1 MINDFSLV
9 EEKTLIKELICND
22 FCLVVLVSCTEW
34 IYCLTFRKEI
44 LKILVLLPPL
54 RTPEM

>member
-1 MINDFSLV
+1 MINRFSLV

-22 FCLVVLVSCTEW
+22 FCLVVLVPCTEW

-44 LKILVLLPPL
+44 WKILVYCHI
-54 RTPEM
+54 